1 MTYEPLTNPSREH
14 IIHNVLWVVDLSDG
28 RRVYQ
33 NDNVSVISSW
43 LLLKHYLYDRRK
55 SGLSISKMFLQFRDN
70 FFNVDTGAEAYY
82 FSKKLL
88 GQCGVGS
95 SQNYYV
101 VGSTKDGKNLLTK
114 HLIVPD
120 LVLDETSTEVRD
132 LETKQ
137 FNRGL
142 IIHPDYLVNLS
153 YHEYFDE

>member
-1 MTYEPLTNPSREH
+1 MTYEPLTNPPREH

-33 NDNVSVISSW
+33 NDHASVVSSW

-55 SGLSISKMFLQFRDN
+55 SGLSIRQMFLQFRDN
-70 FFNVDTGAEAYY
+70 FFHVDSDVEAYY

-88 GQCGVGS
+88 GQFGTGA
-95 SQNYYV
+95 SQDYYV

-120 LVLDETSTEVRD
+120 LVLDEPSTEVRD

-142 IIHPDYLVNLS
+142 IVHPDYLENFP
-153 YHEYFDE
+153 YNEYFDE